1 MYSEEKYKMEVD
13 LLHHKTKS
21 HWVSNIK
28 QKEDKYSRFDYSKN
42 NADLVSGIIGVEGN
56 MKDCR

>member
-1 MYSEEKYKMEVD
+1 MEVD

>member
-1 MYSEEKYKMEVD
+1 MEVG
-13 LLHHKTKS
+13 LLHHKIKS
-21 HWVSNIK
+21 HFVSNIK

-42 NADLVSGIIGVEGN
+42 TAELVSGIIGTEGN